1 MLTLDL
7 FPLKWIRIQGPSYAN
22 MDLDPD
28 PEFKLGSGS
37 RVKVVKNIDLE
48 PDPAFKLGAGS
59 SVQVVK
65 T

>member
-1 MLTLDL
+1 
-7 FPLKWIRIQGPSYAN
+7 

-37 RVKVVKNIDLE
+37 RVKVVKNIDLD